1 MEKLPGKPTY
11 DFVELVRRGVES
23 DVLDYKAA
31 LCWTKMSRQAKGK
44 IVRHCLALANTKGGC
59 IVIGVGEDAS
69 GHPSVYTGL
78 NREEVH
84 SFDPTTVGQ
93 FVNRYVE
100 PPIELVI
107 ERPVVDGKRY
117 AIFVIRPF
125 RTLPHVCTNGIEG
138 ELQTGVF
145 YIRTADASSR
155 PAYRAIEMQMLIQ
168 RALRNQREE
177 LGRMLRGILYENRL
191 SAEGSGDNEEFQAAV
206 ANSSVFFKRR
216 KNPPAGV
223 PSLLVNLIV
232 TPPRFH
238 SEAFGLSALRRA
250 VDASLPSLPTP
261 EFLDSD
267 ELKKAYLTNTSLRAL
282 SKKGLRMWQV
292 FKSGMFH
299 YIAYQP
305 VPDRELAFPLL
316 VRKMAEAFRFLGS
329 LYTELGYAEELLT
342 ISLTLDNTE
351 DVRLV
356 LPEKPQAR
364 FLCRIPKISI
374 TMTRSAAD
382 LASGE
387 AAHAARMTSEIA
399 ERFNISDQYLRD
411 LPGKIDDY
419 LEQR

>member
-1 MEKLPGKPTY
+1 MDKLPGKLSN
-11 DFVELVRRGVES
+11 DFAELVHRGVES

-31 LCWTKMSRQAKGK
+31 LCWTKMTRQAKGK

-69 GHPSVYTGL
+69 GHPSVYMGL
-78 NREEVH
+78 SHEEVH

-100 PPIELVI
+100 PPIEFTI
-107 ERPVVDGKRY
+107 ERPVVDGRRY
-117 AIFVIRPF
+117 AIFMVRPF
-125 RTLPHVCTNGIEG
+125 RTLPHVCTSSIEG

-145 YIRTADASSR
+145 YIRTPDASSR

-177 LGRMLRGILYENRL
+177 LGRMLRGILYENRM
-191 SAEGSGDNEEFQAAV
+191 SAEAESDEEFKAAV
-206 ANSSVFFKRR
+206 ANAAVFFKRR

-223 PSLLVNLIV
+223 PSLLVNLTV
-232 TPPRFH
+232 TPPSFH
-238 SEAFGLSALRRA
+238 SEAFSLSALRRA
-250 VDASLPSLPTP
+250 VDAALPSLPTP

-267 ELKKAYLTNTSLRAL
+267 ELRKAYVTNTSLRAL
-282 SKKGLRMWQV
+282 SRKEPRMWQV

-299 YIAYQP
+299 YIAYLP
-305 VPDRELAFPLL
+305 VPERELEFTLL
-316 VRKMAEAFRFLGS
+316 VRKIAEAFRFLGN

-342 ISLTLDNTE
+342 LAFTLENTE
-351 DVRLV
+351 DVRLL
-356 LPEKPQAR
+356 LPEKPRAK
-364 FLCRIPKISI
+364 FICRIPKISI
-374 TMTRSAAD
+374 EMTRSAAD

-387 AAHAARMTSEIA
+387 AAHAARLTSEIA
-399 ERFNISDQYLRD
+399 ERFNISDQYLQN
-411 LPGKIDDY
+411 LPALIDDY

>member
-1 MEKLPGKPTY
+1 MEKSPGKPKH
-11 DFVELVRRGVES
+11 DFAELVRRGVES

-78 NREEVH
+78 NREEIH

-100 PPIELVI
+100 PPIELTV

-125 RTLPHVCTNGIEG
+125 RTLPHVCTSGIEG

-145 YIRTADASSR
+145 YIRTQDASSR

-177 LGRMLRGILYENRL
+177 LGRMLRGILYESRI
-191 SAEGSGDNEEFQAAV
+191 SPEGSADNSEFKAAV
-206 ANSSVFFKRR
+206 ANSAVFFKRR
-216 KNPPAGV
+216 KNPPRGV
-223 PSLLVNLIV
+223 PSMLVNLVV

-238 SEAFGLSALRRA
+238 SEAFGLSALRHA
-250 VDASLPSLPTP
+250 VDAALPSLPTP

-267 ELKKAYLTNTSLRAL
+267 ELKKAYITNTSLRAL
-282 SKKGLRMWQV
+282 SKKGSRMWQV

-305 VPDRELAFPLL
+305 APGRELAFSLL
-316 VRKMAEAFRFLGS
+316 THKVAEAFRFLGN
-329 LYTELGYAEELLT
+329 LYSELGYAEELLT
-342 ISLTLDNTE
+342 ISLTLENTE
-351 DVRLV
+351 NVRLM
-356 LPEKPQAR
+356 LTPKQR
-364 FLCRIPKISI
+364 TKFICRIPKISI
-374 TMTRSAAD
+374 EMTRSAAD

-387 AAHAARMTSEIA
+387 AAHAARMISEIA
-399 ERFNISDQYLRD
+399 ERFNVSDPYLRD
-411 LPGKIDDY
+411 LPGKIDAY
-419 LEQR
+419 LEQN